1 MKRNRK
7 EKWMKYRIK
16 QKNEDF
22 RVCEVINLDIADSPT
37 NYRLFCLVKSG
48 ISTFN
53 AIDIISQEF
62 NLDEGQIGIAG
73 LKDEEGIT
81 QQYLTI
87 ESHKVPSK
95 YNDKDSNFWLNLY
108 QIGFS
113 NNKITV
119 GSNLGNAFKIVLR
132 GLDEK
137 AQNALTSI
145 NETQI
150 RIPNYYDS
158 QRFGLP
164 NQPALTH
171 LIGKHYLEG
180 NFDKCLEFARESG
193 VLANREVSVEN
204 LDSLIPMRERAFWL
218 CSHGSH
224 MWNKKLSELI
234 QAEGSASAS
243 IRIAD
248 NSYFA
253 PNQDDFAAH
262 KLPNKLAI
270 DKWRAI
276 DGEIKK
282 LSATRDCFIYG
293 HFKSKPIDSESCE
306 LQFTLPTGSYA
317 TMAIKG
323 ILGV

>member
-1 MKRNRK
+1 MNYRLK
-7 EKWMKYRIK
+7 E
-16 QKNEDF
+16 KNEDF
-22 RVCEVINLDIADSPT
+22 RVCEIINLDIADRPT
-37 NYRLFCLVKSG
+37 DYRLFCLVKSG

-53 AIDIISQEF
+53 AIDIISQKF
-62 NLDEGQIGIAG
+62 NLEEGQVGVAG

-87 ESHKVPSK
+87 ESSILPEKFEDRTS
-95 YNDKDSNFWLNLY
+95 DFWLELY
-108 QIGFS
+108 QIGYS

-132 GLDEK
+132 GLDEE
-137 AQNALTSI
+137 AQNALSNI
-145 NETQI
+145 NDTQL

-171 LIGKHYLEG
+171 LIGQHYLEG
-180 NFDKCLEFARESG
+180 NLDKCLELARESG
-193 VLANREVSVEN
+193 VLANREVT
-204 LDSLIPMRERAFWL
+204 LDNIDFVIPMRERAFWL
-218 CSHGSH
+218 CSYGSH

-234 QAEGSASAS
+234 QAEGSATAS
-243 IRIAD
+243 ISIAD

-253 PNQDDFAAH
+253 PNQDEFAAH

-276 DGEIKK
+276 DDEIKQ
-282 LSATRDCFIYG
+282 LSATRDCFIYC
-293 HFKSKPIDSESCE
+293 HFKSKPLDLESCE

-317 TMAIKG
+317 TMTIKG

>member
-1 MKRNRK
+1 
-7 EKWMKYRIK
+7 MKYKIK
-16 QKNEDF
+16 QNNEDF
-22 RVCEVINLDIADSPT
+22 RVCEIINLDIADTPT

-53 AIDIISQEF
+53 AIDIISRQF
-62 NLDEGQIGIAG
+62 NLEEGQVGVAG

-87 ESHKVPSK
+87 ESHNIPNKFD
-95 YNDKDSNFWLNLY
+95 DKDDDFWFELY

-113 NNKITV
+113 NNKISV

-132 GLDEK
+132 GLDKE
-137 AQNALTSI
+137 AQNALASVDGV
-145 NETQI
+145 QFKV
-150 RIPNYYDS
+150 PNYYDS
-158 QRFGLP
+158 QRFGVP

-171 LIGKHYLEG
+171 LIGQHYLEG
-180 NFDKCLEFARESG
+180 NIDRCLEFARESG
-193 VLANREVSVEN
+193 VLANREVTLDN
-204 LDSLIPMRERAFWL
+204 LDSVIPMRERAFWL

-224 MWNKKLSELI
+224 MWNSKLSELI
-234 QAEGSASAS
+234 QAEGAAVAS
-243 IRIAD
+243 IRIAN
-248 NSYFA
+248 NSYYA

-262 KLPNKLAI
+262 KLPNKLPI

-282 LSATRDCFIYG
+282 LSATRDCFIYC
-293 HFKSKPIDSESCE
+293 HFKSKALDTESCE

-323 ILGV
+323 ILGG